1 LTPIWHCLQED
12 FERKLLRKKQAKKQA
27 NGKELNSEDTARLEY
42 LKAKNKA
49 AKQAA
54 ADADAGEEISFSQ
67 SGGASDESAA
77 AEAVVGSADEA
88 RARLAMRGDQLDTLG
103 DKTAD
108 LASAA
113 GEFEAMCKEL
123 ERKSR

>member
-1 LTPIWHCLQED
+1 M
-12 FERKLLRKKQAKKQA
+12 RKKQAKKQA
-27 NGKELNSEDTARLEY
+27 NGKELNGDDAARLEF

-54 ADADAGEEISFSQ
+54 ADADAGEEIAFSPGGGSA
-67 SGGASDESAA
+67 SGKSAA
-77 AEAVVGSADEA
+77 AEA
-88 RARLAMRGDQLDTLG
+88 RARLAVRGAQLDTLG

-123 ERKSR
+123 EKKSR